1 MWLENILR
9 CNNNNNNNKTQFEK
23 KYFYQNVFI
32 SKGLSIN
39 NVTILG
45 VGGGQ
50 SLCDSNIDVTLGVGG
65 VKKIS

>member
-1 MWLENILR
+1 MQQQQQHQQQQ
-9 CNNNNNNNKTQFEK
+9 QFEK
-23 KYFYQNVFI
+23 KYFYQNVFL

-50 SLCDSNIDVTLGVGG
+50 LLCDSNIDVTLGVGG